1 MIPGNIDPDTYDCK
15 FVHFHVPGR
24 GWILV
29 FENLHLSARVVDGP
43 QAHRE
48 KEAARLFGF
57 RFLG

>member
-1 MIPGNIDPDTYDCK
+1 
-15 FVHFHVPGR
+15 
-24 GWILV
+24 V
-29 FENLHLSARVVDGP
+29 FENLHLSIRVVDGP